1 MSTHVV
7 MSTLKRSCRYGEVAA
22 LCSAWIG
29 PPPKAL
35 PALPQHSCCY
45 VSHNFRSP
53 GDDTMT
59 ACATSRARHHSQHR
73 RSSDTMAEAGTAP
86 ECSKAEEETLTLVK
100 KVSRVGGDCWL
111 R

>member
-7 MSTLKRSCRYGEVAA
+7 MSTLKRCCRYGEVAA

-59 ACATSRARHHSQHR
+59 ACATSRARHAIHSIGEAPTPWLKQEPHPSAAKRKR
-73 RSSDTMAEAGTAP
+73 R
-86 ECSKAEEETLTLVK
+86 L
-100 KVSRVGGDCWL
+100 
-111 R
+111 